1 MFCPPSGLG
10 DKIVMVPL
18 SAMLRKPLNLYQAL
32 AEFAGAIVA
41 VELWQEVSHSKPSMM
56 PPPASTVDF
65 KKERLP
71 LVVFTVVMVERFEGN
86 LALSILKC

>member
-1 MFCPPSGLG
+1 MM
-10 DKIVMVPL
+10 VTVPL

-32 AEFAGAIVA
+32 AELAGAIVA
-41 VELWQEVSHSKPSMM
+41 VGLWQELSHSKPNSM

-71 LVVFTVVMVERFEGN
+71 LAVFTVVMVERFEGT
-86 LALSILKC
+86 